1 MLQNIQDKFNASND
15 FVKHANHFSLF
26 PVDELCE
33 PPLVKNVEVYDLLT
47 PGKEQP
53 LHISLYQM
61 PKKIKKKTSI
71 QINSYRFFFKDDL
84 VEKMQGCGSR
94 IRWYCANPDDDFIY
108 GPGNTVLSH
117 EKSGGTLFE
126 QMKQCK
132 KALDTYRLD
141 GFN

>member
-71 QINSYRFFFKDDL
+71 QINSYRFFL
-84 VEKMQGCGSR
+84 KMIWLRRCRAAVPESAGFAQILMMISFMDRGR
-94 IRWYCANPDDDFIY
+94 
-108 GPGNTVLSH
+108 
-117 EKSGGTLFE
+117 LF
-126 QMKQCK
+126 
-132 KALDTYRLD
+132 
-141 GFN
+141 